1 MLAPVKKKTHNHL
14 ETTSRPMH
22 EVADI
27 FRRYGDDYRTDNKLP
42 LKQHQVMFDIEHC
55 RTSYFG
61 YHVDIC
67 DACDY
72 FDQSHNS
79 CRNRHCPKCQ
89 GVARRIWVNARLDD
103 LLPIPY
109 YHVVFTLPHLLNDL
123 VGYNRELIYNILFD
137 CAAETL
143 LQFGRDPKWL
153 GALIGFYGILHTW
166 GGKLW
171 QHLHLH
177 FIVPGGGLTEDNRW
191 VEPKNKKGK
200 FLFPVCALS
209 KVFRGKFIERLKE
222 ANDNGKLIIP
232 DNLNHLNDCDH
243 FERWLDVLVARN
255 WVVFSKPP
263 FKTPEK
269 VVRYIGR
276 YTHKVA
282 ISNHRILSIDK
293 DRVRFNYKDYKDK
306 GRIKETTLSCT
317 EFIRRF
323 LMHVLPD
330 GFHRI
335 RHYGLFANGRCKA
348 KVAQIRELLGSE
360 NDAALLSKDQLTE
373 DHGGIVCP
381 VCKKGR
387 LTPIMVVHRMGRI
400 VLNTLYYNRL
410 FWDTS

>member
-1 MLAPVKKKTHNHL
+1 MLTPIEKDSHKFFGSP
-14 ETTSRPMH
+14 SRPMH

-27 FRRYGDDYRTDNKLP
+27 FRRYGPDYRTDNKLSP
-42 LKQHQVMFDIEHC
+42 KQHQVMFDIEHC

-109 YHVVFTLPHLLNDL
+109 YHVVFTLPHLINLFAL
-123 VGYNRELIYNILFD
+123 YNKDLIYNLLFD

-143 LQFGRDPKWL
+143 LQFGRDPEWL
-153 GALIGFYGILHTW
+153 GAMIGFYGILHTW

-171 QHLHLH
+171 QHLHTH
-177 FIVPGGGLTEDNRW
+177 FIVTGGGLSETGQW
-191 VEPKNKKGK
+191 VAPKYKGK
-200 FLFPVCALS
+200 FLFPVRALS
-209 KVFRGKFIERLKE
+209 KVFRGKFIKRLK
-222 ANDNGKLIIP
+222 AAYYDGSLSIP
-232 DNLNHLNDCDH
+232 SDLKHLEDPNR
-243 FERWLDVLVARN
+243 FERWVDDLVARN

-282 ISNHRILSIDK
+282 ISNHRILSIDNGI
-293 DRVRFNYKDYKDK
+293 VWFLYKDYKDK
-306 GRIKETTLSCT
+306 GRIKKCRLRAP

-348 KVAQIRELLGSE
+348 RVAQIRQLLGSE
-360 NDAALLSKDQLTE
+360 NNDIPPAE

-381 VCKKGR
+381 ACKKGR
-387 LTPIMVVHRMGRI
+387 LNPIKVVHRMGHV
-400 VLNTLYYNRL
+400 VLNTLYFNRL
-410 FWDTS
+410 SWDTS

>member
-1 MLAPVKKKTHNHL
+1 MLAPVEKKSHKLQVATA
-14 ETTSRPMH
+14 RPDH

-27 FRRYGDDYRTDNKLP
+27 FRRYGPDYRTDNKLP
-42 LKQHQVMFDIEHC
+42 QKQHQVMFDIEHC

-89 GVARRIWVNARLDD
+89 GIARRIWVNARLEN

-109 YHVVFTLPHLLNDL
+109 YHVVFTLPHLLNPL
-123 VGYNRELIYNILFD
+123 VGYNRELIYNMLFD

-200 FLFPVCALS
+200 FLFPVCAVS
-209 KVFRGKFIERLKE
+209 IVFRGKFIERLK
-222 ANDNGKLIIP
+222 AAYYDGNLSIPSKLK
-232 DNLNHLNDCDH
+232 HLEDPNR
-243 FERWLDVLVARN
+243 FERWIDDLVARN

-282 ISNHRILSIDK
+282 IGNHRILSIDK
-293 DRVRFNYKDYKDK
+293 GIVRFQYKDYKDR
-306 GRIKETTLSCT
+306 GRIKECKLRAT

-323 LMHVLPD
+323 LLHVLPD

-360 NDAALLSKDQLTE
+360 NDTVLLTKDQLTE
-373 DHGGIVCP
+373 DHSGILCP

-387 LTPIMVVHRMGRI
+387 LTPIMVAHRMGRV

-410 FWDTS
+410 SWDTS

>member
-1 MLAPVKKKTHNHL
+1 
-14 ETTSRPMH
+14 MH

-27 FRRYGDDYRTDNKLP
+27 FRLYGPDYRTDNKLS

-67 DACDY
+67 DTCDY

-89 GVARRIWVNARLDD
+89 GIARRIWVNARLDD

-109 YHVVFTLPHLLNDL
+109 YHVVFTLPHLINLFAL
-123 VGYNRELIYNILFD
+123 YNKELIYNLLFD

-143 LQFGRDPKWL
+143 LQFGRDPEWL

-191 VEPKNKKGK
+191 VEPKYRRGK

-209 KVFRGKFIERLKE
+209 EVFRGKFIERLK
-222 ANDNGKLIIP
+222 AAYYDGNLSIPSKLKRLEDP
-232 DNLNHLNDCDH
+232 NR
-243 FERWLDVLVARN
+243 FERWIDDLVERN
-255 WVVFSKPP
+255 WVVFTKPP

-282 ISNHRILSIDK
+282 ISNSRILSIDK
-293 DRVRFNYKDYKDK
+293 GDVRFQYKDYKDS
-306 GRIKETTLSCT
+306 GCIKECRLRAS

-335 RHYGLFANGRCKA
+335 RHFGLFSNGRCKA

-360 NDAALLSKDQLTE
+360 NDAALMSKDQLTE
-373 DHGGIVCP
+373 DHAGIVCP

-387 LTPIMVVHRMGRI
+387 LTPLVLVNRMGVA
-400 VLNTLYYNRL
+400 VLSTLYYDKLYWN
-410 FWDTS
+410 TS